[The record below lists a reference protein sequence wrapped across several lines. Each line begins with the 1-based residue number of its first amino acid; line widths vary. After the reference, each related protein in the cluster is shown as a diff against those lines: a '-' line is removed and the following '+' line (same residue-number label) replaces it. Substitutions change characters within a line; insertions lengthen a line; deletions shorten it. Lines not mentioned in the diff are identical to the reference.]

1 MQRLF
6 ASLMAWAFLVLA
18 IAMPMQSYARSTL
31 VVQSV
36 IELTAPPGL
45 VAVQKQDAA
54 VSAMKMK
61 KTIGLEL
68 GARSYGLASGYLLI
82 ASTFA
87 PMSAAVRLED
97 PGAAGSPP
105 PSNA

>member
-54 VSAMKMK
+54 V
-61 KTIGLEL
+61 
-68 GARSYGLASGYLLI
+68 
-82 ASTFA
+82 
-87 PMSAAVRLED
+87 RLED